1 MDLSG
6 SDGQVP
12 HGLFDGIEA
21 CVLGDDENRAQLT
34 KLLTA
39 GGATLMTS
47 KNTLE
52 DGVRLFSCDITNSRY
67 RRYAALNAAERPDIM
82 HSRLRPAHPV
92 EFSRA
97 HCLSQLHFRVHC
109 SKDLTAA
116 PTKVFRVNLSRD
128 GHRTCQRLRPMGGC
142 GQ

>member
-1 MDLSG
+1 VDLSG

-21 CVLGDDENRAQLT
+21 CVLGDDENRAQFT

-82 HSRLRPAHPV
+82 HSRLRRVHPV
-92 EFSRA
+92 EFFPRSLPLAATFQSALQQRPY
-97 HCLSQLHFRVHC
+97 C
-109 SKDLTAA
+109 S
-116 PTKVFRVNLSRD
+116 P
-128 GHRTCQRLRPMGGC
+128 
-142 GQ
+142 GQSFSC